1 MSPWWRSAFVRVGVA
16 AGRFISG
23 QGDSQPVESAMNRT
37 IGIQLAVYSL
47 LLAGLSYLVHHLAP
61 TIARPTLITGLAGGA
76 LCLAWA
82 VRAVLGKRGK
92 ALPILTLIP
101 ICYVL
106 LGQAIMVPTGQNL
119 SLPGE
124 RTAVAVIG
132 LLFFLSMGIVVRI
145 AWAGVAF
152 GQQPPN
158 PRKEGDGQPQPSE
171 RRATQAKAGKRA

>member
-1 MSPWWRSAFVRVGVA
+1 
-16 AGRFISG
+16 
-23 QGDSQPVESAMNRT
+23 MNKT
-37 IGIQLAVYSL
+37 IGIQLAVYGL
-47 LLAGLSYLVHHLAP
+47 VLAGLSCLVHHLAP
-61 TIARPTLITGLAGGA
+61 TIAGPTLITGLAGGA

-119 SLPGE
+119 GLPGA
-124 RTAVAVIG
+124 RTAAAVIA
-132 LLFFLSMGIVVRI
+132 LLFFLSLAIAVRI
-145 AWAGVAF
+145 AWAGVVF

-158 PRKEGDGQPQPSE
+158 PKKEGDGQSQPAV
-171 RRATQAKAGKRA
+171 RRPIPAKAGQRA